1 MKTFKVIY
9 YMFPDAENIEI
20 TVRAKTEEE
29 AIIFV
34 KAYRKDPFKIVEVKE

>member
-20 TVRAKTEEE
+20 TVHAKAEEE